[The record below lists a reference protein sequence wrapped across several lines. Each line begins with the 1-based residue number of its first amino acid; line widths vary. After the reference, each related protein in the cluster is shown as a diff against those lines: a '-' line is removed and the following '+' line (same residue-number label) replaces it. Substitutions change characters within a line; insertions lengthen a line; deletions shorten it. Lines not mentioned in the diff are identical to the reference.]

1 MFWVLIC
8 TVHLPVCSCHV
19 AYAFQSEFTLYSCLN
34 VKVLLA
40 RSMSEI
46 WSLSDC
52 NSTRTHNN
60 LVGKRKLKDL
70 AKLTKWLSYVLS
82 TYLYSAFAFVCSS
95 DVTYTFQSKSILN
108 IKELLPRRR
117 RQICKLSDCHWTR
130 TQKHLVR
137 IWTLNN
143 LAKLTKFLSCA
154 LSTYLYV
161 AFDFM
166 FLSCHVR
173 VSEWIQTL

>member
-70 AKLTKWLSYVLS
+70 AKLTKWLSCVLS
-82 TYLYSAFAFVCSS
+82 TYLYSAF
-95 DVTYTFQSKSILN
+95 
-108 IKELLPRRR
+108 
-117 RQICKLSDCHWTR
+117 DCVFFWC
-130 TQKHLVR
+130 HL
-137 IWTLNN
+137 
-143 LAKLTKFLSCA
+143 
-154 LSTYLYV
+154 
-161 AFDFM
+161 
-166 FLSCHVR
+166 H
-173 VSEWIQTL
+173 VSEWIYTEYQGAPSSKKATNLKVKWLPLDSNPEALSSYLNTQQFGQID